1 MILRRRLRSSFE
13 ELTFPLMSFKIYTKT
28 GDGGET
34 GLYGGKRVP
43 KDHIRI
49 DAYGTVDELNSHVGL
64 LIAQIETA
72 ETGVLAKAGVELSLL
87 KAAQSTLFTIGSQ
100 LATPP
105 EKALTIMPVSEVQV
119 KVLEDAID
127 RLDIDLPGLTSF
139 VLPGGSVV
147 VGQCHVCRTV
157 TRRAERCVV
166 ALHHGAPVDANV
178 LHYLNRLSDY
188 FFTLSRALGHWD
200 GLADLPWHPEK

>member
-1 MILRRRLRSSFE
+1 
-13 ELTFPLMSFKIYTKT
+13 MSFKIYTKT

-64 LIAQIETA
+64 LIAQIDA
-72 ETGVLAKAGVELSLL
+72 SGSSVLAKAEHDLALL

-105 EKALTIMPVSEVQV
+105 EKELTIKPVAEANV

-127 RLDIDLPGLTSF
+127 RLDVDLPGLTSF

-166 ALHHGAPVDANV
+166 ALHHEAPVDAI
-178 LHYLNRLSDY
+178 LIHYLNRLSDY
-188 FFTLSRALGHWD
+188 FFALSRALGNWD
-200 GLADLPWHPEK
+200 GIADIAWHPEV

>member
-1 MILRRRLRSSFE
+1 
-13 ELTFPLMSFKIYTKT
+13 MSFKIYTKT

-72 ETGVLAKAGVELSLL
+72 ETGGLAKAEHDLVLL
-87 KAAQSTLFTIGSQ
+87 KSAQSTLFTIGSQ

-105 EKALTIMPVSEVQV
+105 EKELTIKPVGAGQV
-119 KVLEDAID
+119 EFLEGAID
-127 RLDIDLPGLTSF
+127 RLDADLPALTSF
-139 VLPGGSVV
+139 VLPGGSIV

-166 ALHHGAPVDANV
+166 ALNHQAPVDATL

-188 FFTLSRALGHWD
+188 FFTLSRALGIWD
-200 GLADLPWHPEK
+200 GLADIPWHPEK

>member
-1 MILRRRLRSSFE
+1 
-13 ELTFPLMSFKIYTKT
+13 MSFKIYTKT

-64 LIAQIETA
+64 LIAQMEVA
-72 ETGVLAKAGVELSLL
+72 GKSVLAKAEQDLTLL

-105 EKALTIMPVSEVQV
+105 EKELSIKAVSGDQV
-119 KVLEDAID
+119 KFLEDAID
-127 RLDIDLPGLTSF
+127 RLDEGLPGLTSF
-139 VLPGGSVV
+139 VLPGGSIA

-166 ALHHGAPVDANV
+166 SLHHEAPVEDNV
-178 LHYLNRLSDY
+178 IHYLNRLSDY
-188 FFTLSRALGHWD
+188 FFTLSRALGHWEGIPD
-200 GLADLPWHPEK
+200 IPWVPVK